1 MMMKS
6 KLFTFFLFQTADA
19 GTGTGP
25 DYCTIQLPVRVF
37 HNYGAAR
44 QLQIVSW
51 LTEQHLGVRRPPNLW
66 VRGVSCLLVLK
77 VN

>member
-1 MMMKS
+1 V
-6 KLFTFFLFQTADA
+6 DA

-25 DYCTIQLPVRVF
+25 DYCTIQVPVRVF

-51 LTEQHLGVRRPPNLW
+51 LTEQHVGVRLPPNLW
-66 VRGVSCLLVLK
+66 VRGGNCLAVLK